1 MAVDLKVGGNVD
13 GWCTKCKLVL
23 AHTIEVLV
31 GSDIK
36 RVCCNT
42 CKGKHQ
48 YKAHA
53 PGTKAASTKT
63 PKAPKKLPRFAAAPK
78 ATSYAALLES
88 HHDDEAVDYSFQA
101 KFLLGAL
108 LKHASFGVGIVTA
121 DRGGNKIEVLFPAG
135 PKILVHARA

>member
-1 MAVDLKVGGNVD
+1 MTGLKVGGNVD

-48 YKAHA
+48 HKAHP
-53 PGTKAASTKT
+53 PGTKVAKAAS
-63 PKAPKKLPRFAAAPK
+63 AKKPARFAAPPK
-78 ATSYAALLES
+78 PTSYAALLES
-88 HHDDEAVDYSFQA
+88 HHNDEAVPYNFEE
-101 KFLLGAL
+101 KFLMGTL
-108 LKHASFGVGIVTA
+108 LSHASFGVGIVTA
-121 DRGGNKIEVLFPAG
+121 DKGGNKIEVLFEAG

>member
-1 MAVDLKVGGNVD
+1 MTDLKVGDNVD
-13 GWCTKCKLVL
+13 SWCTKCKLVL

-48 YKAHA
+48 YKPHP
-53 PGTKAASTKT
+53 PGTKAASAKT
-63 PKAPKKLPRFAAAPK
+63 PRFAAAPK

-88 HHDDEAVDYSFQA
+88 HRNDEVLDYSFQA

-108 LKHASFGVGIVTA
+108 LKHATFGVGVVTA
-121 DRGGNKIEVLFPAG
+121 DKGGNKIEVLFPTG
-135 PKILVHARA
+135 SKILVHARA

>member
-1 MAVDLKVGGNVD
+1 MADLKVGCDVD

-48 YKAHA
+48 YKAHP
-53 PGTKAASTKT
+53 PGTKTASKKT
-63 PKAPKKLPRFAAAPK
+63 PRFAAAPK

-88 HHDDEAVDYSFQA
+88 HHNDEAIDYSFQA

-108 LKHASFGVGIVTA
+108 LNHASFGVGIVTA
-121 DRGGNKIEVLFPAG
+121 DRGGNKIEVLFPTG
-135 PKILVHARA
+135 SKILVHARA